1 MNQENFNY
9 LKDQVKYTGF
19 GEGHENELRDKIQS
33 EQPTFQLLHARDFG
47 KDNVEAILNFRKSNT
62 DEKYFFNSYEIKVKP
77 DKAEE
82 SATQTFYIGKANNY
96 TLKEAYNLMCGRAV
110 YKELEKL
117 DKVGEGEHVRYVPN
131 GEKYNAWVQLDFKN
145 TDESGNYKVKTFHEN
160 YGFDLQEALTKLPI
174 KELNNEQDK
183 QELMRSLEKGNR
195 QFVTFLQDGN
205 VENRYLQA
213 NPQYKTVTVF
223 DAQQKRLRMDQKES
237 NTDDGNKVSN
247 KNGQKSQASEKVDTE
262 KKSKRRKQGIS

>member
-19 GEGHENELRDKIQS
+19 GEGHENDLREKMQS
-33 EQPTFQLLHARDFG
+33 QQPSFQILHAHDFG
-47 KDNVEAILNFRKSNT
+47 KDNVEAVLNFRKSNS
-62 DEKYFFNSYEIKVKP
+62 DDKYFFNSYEIKVKP

-82 SATQTFYIGKANNY
+82 STTQTFYLGKANNY
-96 TLKEAYNLMCGRAV
+96 TLKEAYNLMSGRAV

-117 DKVGEGEHVRYVPN
+117 DKVGEGENTRYVPN

-145 TDESGNYKVKTFHEN
+145 ADENGNYKIKTFHEN
-160 YGFDLQEALTKLPI
+160 YGFNLADALAKLPI
-174 KELNNEQDK
+174 KELNNDK
-183 QELMRSLEKGNR
+183 DRQELMRSLEKGNR

-223 DAQQKRLRMDQKES
+223 DAQQKRIRMDQKES
-237 NTDDGNKVSN
+237 NSQDDSMLAN
-247 KNGQKSQASEKVDTE
+247 KNSLKNGHAEKAETE
-262 KKSKRRKQGIS
+262 KKSKRQKQKI

>member
-19 GEGHENELRDKIQS
+19 GEGHENDLREKMQS
-33 EQPTFQLLHARDFG
+33 QEPSFQILHAHDFG
-47 KDNVEAILNFRKSNT
+47 KDNVEAVLNFRKSNS
-62 DEKYFFNSYEIKVKP
+62 DDKYFFNSYEIKVKP

-82 SATQTFYIGKANNY
+82 STTQTFYLGKANNY
-96 TLKEAYNLMCGRAV
+96 TLKEAYNLMSGRAV

-117 DKVGEGEHVRYVPN
+117 DKVGESENARYVPN

-145 TDESGNYKVKTFHEN
+145 ADEHGNYKMKAFHEN
-160 YGFDLQEALTKLPI
+160 YGFNLADALAKLPI
-174 KELNNEQDK
+174 KELNNDK
-183 QELMRSLEKGNR
+183 DRQELMCSLEKGNR
-195 QFVTFLQDGN
+195 QFVTFVQDGN

-223 DAQQKRLRMDQKES
+223 DAQQKRIRMDQKES
-237 NTDDGNKVSN
+237 NCQDDSKLANKSSL
-247 KNGQKSQASEKVDTE
+247 KNGQSEKAETE
-262 KKSKRRKQGIS
+262 KKSKRQKQKI